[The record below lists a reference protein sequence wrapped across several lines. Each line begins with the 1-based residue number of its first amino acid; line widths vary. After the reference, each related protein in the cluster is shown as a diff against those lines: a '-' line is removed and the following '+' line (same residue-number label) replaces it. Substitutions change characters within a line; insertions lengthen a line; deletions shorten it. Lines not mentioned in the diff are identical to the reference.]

1 MGPESYYDTLGVS
14 RDADDKEI
22 KKAYRNLARKYH
34 PDVCKEPGAEERFK
48 KINEAYSVLSDP
60 EKRAQ
65 YDRMGH
71 EAYSSASRGSYSGGG
86 YSSGFSADF
95 SGFGDI
101 FETFFGGGFAGG
113 GRQHTGPRPG
123 ADILVK
129 LRITLDEAV
138 FGTEKEVEV
147 EHVEPCIECDGTGSE
162 TKKTVTCPTCGGT
175 GQMRQMSQSLFG
187 NFVRMSTCSTCN
199 GQGRVPETRCRAC
212 NGTGHRRARRTVKV
226 RIPPGVDTGMRLRME
241 GYGDFGDYGAPPGD
255 LYVEITVAP
264 NREFTRRG
272 DDLETTVDITPAQAA
287 LGSEVEVQTID
298 GRTVSLSVPAGVQH
312 DTRLRIR
319 GEGVRWQTK
328 PGDLLVRVRIVI
340 PERLTDEERELYERL
355 LEVEGHKPSS
365 VKGAKKGKGFFHDV
379 VDRMKETVK

>member
-1 MGPESYYDTLGVS
+1 
-14 RDADDKEI
+14 
-22 KKAYRNLARKYH
+22 
-34 PDVCKEPGAEERFK
+34 
-48 KINEAYSVLSDP
+48 
-60 EKRAQ
+60 
-65 YDRMGH
+65 
-71 EAYSSASRGSYSGGG
+71 
-86 YSSGFSADF
+86 
-95 SGFGDI
+95 
-101 FETFFGGGFAGG
+101 
-113 GRQHTGPRPG
+113 
-123 ADILVK
+123 
-129 LRITLDEAV
+129 
-138 FGTEKEVEV
+138 
-147 EHVEPCIECDGTGSE
+147 
-162 TKKTVTCPTCGGT
+162 
-175 GQMRQMSQSLFG
+175 
-187 NFVRMSTCSTCN
+187 
-199 GQGRVPETRCRAC
+199 
-212 NGTGHRRARRTVKV
+212 VKV